1 MVSVLMQMAV
11 LILCGAMW
19 RIIRPGGLDADQTR
33 LALTAVV
40 FHLLLPALVLSV
52 LWTADLGMETLKIS
66 LFGAGIILFGIAITW
81 LAARLIKLAPQRLG
95 AAMLSIAFSNVTYM
109 GLPVLEQTFGAW
121 ARTIVIQ
128 IDLFASMPLVF
139 TLGILIARH
148 YGTTNSENGSMLRS
162 LLLNPPLWAAAV
174 ALGLN
179 FAGVAQPAWMERF
192 LMGLSAAVVPLMLI
206 SLGLGLRWNSWH
218 SRNLPLASVVVA
230 FKMGAMPLFGLG
242 LGLSLGFE
250 GDTLTALVLEA
261 AMPSMLLGVVYC
273 DRYRLDT
280 SFYALA
286 VSLTTLFAMVSLPF
300 WHHRVAAIHSGH

>member
-1 MVSVLMQMAV
+1 
-11 LILCGAMW
+11 
-19 RIIRPGGLDADQTR
+19 
-33 LALTAVV
+33 TAVV

-52 LWTADLGMETLKIS
+52 LWTADLGIETLKIS

-179 FAGVAQPAWMERF
+179 F
-192 LMGLSAAVVPLMLI
+192 
-206 SLGLGLRWNSWH
+206 
-218 SRNLPLASVVVA
+218 
-230 FKMGAMPLFGLG
+230 
-242 LGLSLGFE
+242 
-250 GDTLTALVLEA
+250 
-261 AMPSMLLGVVYC
+261 
-273 DRYRLDT
+273 
-280 SFYALA
+280 
-286 VSLTTLFAMVSLPF
+286 
-300 WHHRVAAIHSGH
+300 

>member
-52 LWTADLGMETLKIS
+52 LWMADLGIETLKIS

-81 LAARLIKLAPQRLG
+81 LAARIIRLAPPRLG

-109 GLPVLEQTFGAW
+109 GLPVLEQTFGTW

-206 SLGLGLRWNSWH
+206 SLGLGLSWNSWH
-218 SRNLPLASVVVA
+218 SRNLPLASLVVA

-286 VSLTTLFAMVSLPF
+286 VSLTTLFAMASLPF

>member
-33 LALTAVV
+33 LVLTAVV
-40 FHLLLPALVLSV
+40 FHLLLPSLVLSV
-52 LWTADLGMETLKIS
+52 LWTADLGIETLKIS

-81 LAARLIKLAPQRLG
+81 LAARIVRLAPPRLG

-148 YGTTNSENGSMLRS
+148 YGTTNSENDSMLRS

-218 SRNLPLASVVVA
+218 SRNLPLASLVVA
-230 FKMGAMPLFGLG
+230 SKMGAMPLFGLG